1 MSQRL
6 EDALAANERLRW
18 AVNALRRRVKHS
30 ADCDFVRTWDADKT
44 LPCSCGM
51 KDLIAEVRE
60 IMGEKL

>member
-30 ADCDFVRTWDADKT
+30 ADCDLVKTWGQDKT

-51 KDLIAEVRE
+51 KNLIEEVKE
-60 IMGEKL
+60 ILNERT